1 MNDTNP
7 PNLEMTE
14 DIVDAALREL
24 VRSGRVI
31 RTKDDEGRDV
41 FTMAKTN

>member
-1 MNDTNP
+1 MKEPANIDTH
-7 PNLEMTE
+7 E

-24 VRSGRVI
+24 VRTGRVI

-41 FTMAKTN
+41 FTVAKAN